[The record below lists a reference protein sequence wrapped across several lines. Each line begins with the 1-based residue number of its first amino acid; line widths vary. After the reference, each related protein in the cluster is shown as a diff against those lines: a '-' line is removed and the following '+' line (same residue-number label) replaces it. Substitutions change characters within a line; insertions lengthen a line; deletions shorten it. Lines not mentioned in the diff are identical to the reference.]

1 MWLRHDKIRME
12 RIATLLVA
20 HLQTAQANT
29 LTKFAKEPPSQH
41 TTDKERMK
49 EQRGITGVWCNAGRH
64 SSYQHLW
71 YI

>member
-49 EQRGITGVWCNAGRH
+49 EQRGITLSGLKKPNHKREVP
-64 SSYQHLW
+64 
-71 YI
+71 